1 MVDVVALVVSRSTN
15 EAGEQPD
22 LMELRARALV
32 MHSVDHARR
41 ASHEMKILVST
52 DDAHVAERVGR
63 AGVDVYWRQDR
74 DGGGPRSTLS
84 MVRGAIAS
92 TFDVLPA
99 IVVILDTAMPLR
111 RLTDIDDAIERVKRG
126 HAGAVVGVVE
136 ERGDLWL
143 SDAHCLSGE
152 ELAVRGSP
160 NVHKVEFSGGQ
171 RYRETGSLSVFT
183 WDALVAACDA
193 LPVEFGIQVM
203 DRWSSFQI
211 ASVTDLRIASWI
223 MDHEAHFVHWPDRLD
238 LIVFDFDGVMTENG
252 AYVDQF
258 GSESVRVNRGDG
270 WGIARL
276 REAGIPMAVMSTESN
291 PVVQRRC
298 EKIGIECI
306 QSVVDKRDAMQSLM
320 DRLDVSPEHVA
331 FVGND
336 VNDLGALQMVGLPV
350 VVADAHPMTISAAS
364 LVLRLDGGHGA
375 VREFCDLVLEK
386 YR

>member
-1 MVDVVALVVSRSTN
+1 MNDAVAVVVSRSMN

-32 MHSVDHARR
+32 MHSVDHALRVTHKL
-41 ASHEMKILVST
+41 SVIVST
-52 DDAHVAERVGR
+52 DDEHVSSCVER
-63 AGVDVYWRQDR
+63 AGGTVYWRKLR
-74 DGGGPRSTLS
+74 DGRGPSSTLD
-84 MVRGAIAS
+84 MVRSAVVAM
-92 TFDVLPA
+92 FDEPPG
-99 IVVILDTAMPLR
+99 IVVVLDPAMPLR
-111 RLTDIDDAIERVKRG
+111 RLTDIDDAIERVRRG
-126 HAGAVVGVVE
+126 DVIAVVGVVE
-136 ERGDLWL
+136 ERGNLWL
-143 SDAHCLSGE
+143 AGTECLGGVE
-152 ELAVRGSP
+152 MGGSP
-160 NVHKVEFSGGQ
+160 TMRKVEFAEEP
-171 RYRETGSLSVFT
+171 RYRETGSLYVFT
-183 WDALVAACDA
+183 WDALVAKCDS

-211 ASVTDLRIASWI
+211 ASVSDLRIASWI

-306 QSVVDKRDAMQSLM
+306 QSVVDKRDAMQALM
-320 DRLDVSPEHVA
+320 DRLNVSPEHVA